1 MLNKLTIFLTLLLT
15 YSMHSSAFDHTH
27 KAFDKILNT
36 HVKLKG
42 KQSLIDYKAVKK
54 DISDFN
60 SYLKLLSSV
69 EKKEY
74 AAFSKDQQ
82 LAFLINAYNA
92 FTIKL
97 IIDNYPLKSIKD
109 IGSFFKSTW
118 KIKFFTLLEKKTNL
132 DHVEHGIIGKKFNE
146 PRIHFAVNCASIGC
160 PSLYNQAFRATKLD
174 AQLEQ
179 VTIHFLSNQDKN
191 SLNKK
196 KNKVTLSKIFKWYG
210 EDFEKKFGSVEK
222 FVSKYLTSNKK
233 IQAEIA
239 DKKYPISWSDYDWK
253 LNDI

>member
-1 MLNKLTIFLTLLLT
+1 MENKTLNKLTIFLTLLLT

-27 KAFDKILNT
+27 KAFNKILNT

-54 DISDFN
+54 DISDLN
-60 SYLKLLSSV
+60 SYLELLSSV

-118 KIKFFTLLEKKTNL
+118 KIKFFTLLKKKTNL
-132 DHVEHGIIGKKFNE
+132 DHV
-146 PRIHFAVNCASIGC
+146 
-160 PSLYNQAFRATKLD
+160 
-174 AQLEQ
+174 EQ
-179 VTIHFLSNQDKN
+179 VTIHFLSNEDKN